1 MTSRLSLCRCSA
13 GQGEATKN
21 TFLEGALSKGV
32 EPMKNRIISLVLTL
46 SLCASLLVLPA
57 HAYDYQPEPENYWSF
72 FGFVAEYF
80 QNLTGQPFPTV
91 NSMDRLR

>member
-1 MTSRLSLCRCSA
+1 
-13 GQGEATKN
+13 
-21 TFLEGALSKGV
+21 
-32 EPMKNRIISLVLTL
+32 MKNRIISLVLAL

-57 HAYDYQPEPENYWSF
+57 HAYDYQAEPENYWSF

-91 NSMDRLR
+91 NSMDRLGLV